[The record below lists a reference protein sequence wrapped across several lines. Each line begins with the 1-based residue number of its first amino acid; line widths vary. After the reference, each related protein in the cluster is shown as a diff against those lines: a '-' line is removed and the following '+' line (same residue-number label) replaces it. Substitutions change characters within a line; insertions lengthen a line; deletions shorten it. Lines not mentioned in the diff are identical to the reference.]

1 MMIIIT
7 IIIEM
12 IAVIVIIIIIIII
25 ARDWREA
32 TEVLIC
38 AAQVQAL
45 RTTNVKFDFDK
56 SIQSPSLRLTGKT
69 GESVS
74 HIVRECSALA
84 QQECK
89 RSYENVG

>member
-1 MMIIIT
+1 MIIIT
-7 IIIEM
+7 IIIQM
-12 IAVIVIIIIIIII
+12 IVVIIIIIII

-45 RTTNVKFDFDK
+45 RTNNVKFDLDK
-56 SIQSPSLRLTGKT
+56 SIQSPSLRLTGKIE
-69 GESVS
+69 ESNLS

-89 RSYENVG
+89 RRYENVG

>member
-1 MMIIIT
+1 MIIIT

-12 IAVIVIIIIIIII
+12 IVVIIIIIIII

-45 RTTNVKFDFDK
+45 RTNNVKFDLDK
-56 SIQSPSLRLTGKT
+56 SIQSPSLRLTGKIE
-69 GESVS
+69 ESNLS
-74 HIVRECSALA
+74 HIVWECSALA

-89 RSYENVG
+89 RRHENVG

>member
-7 IIIEM
+7 IIIKM
-12 IAVIVIIIIIIII
+12 IVVVIIIMI

-45 RTTNVKFDFDK
+45 RTNDVKFHFDK
-56 SIQSPSLRLTGKT
+56 SIQSPSLRLTGKI
-69 GESVS
+69 GESIT

-89 RSYENVG
+89 RSHENDG